1 MAQCVF
7 RLFSIVLLVASAL
20 GGRYAWAG
28 KASTIVYCAE
38 GSPQTFN
45 PALSIDATTHHLN
58 KDIYNR
64 LVRLSV
70 DDGKVEPDLAESWTV
85 SDDGKVIQFR
95 LRKNV
100 SFHTTE
106 YFKPT
111 RKLNADD
118 VVFFF
123 LRQLKKDHPFHL
135 VGDGKYLMFQS
146 NGLDKVIED
155 VVKVS
160 DLEVKFI
167 LNKPFA
173 PLLPLLSAIPMGITS
188 KEYADHLAAAD
199 KKVDYDQKPVG
210 TGPMI
215 FKSYVPDQRIRLTAN
230 PQYFLGKPKFD
241 QFVFEIVPEGN
252 VRMQMMR
259 VGSCHIAFNPPVETL
274 KYLKDEPQL
283 QVVKR
288 PGVNV
293 GYVGLNIKKR
303 PFDNVKVRQALNYAL
318 NREAYIKAIYHDNA
332 KLADTP
338 LSAVSWAH
346 KVYDN
351 RYSYDLAKAKQLLKE
366 AGFPNGF
373 STELWTLPIDRPYIP
388 NGKKLGEMIQAD
400 LAKLNISVRLVSYDW
415 GTYLEKSE
423 KGEHHMVMLGWMS
436 DLGDPDIMLG
446 NNLSCN
452 TRFNVSQWCDKSFQ
466 ALLEKARS
474 TNDQAERQKMY
485 QEAIGIF
492 IDQAPWIPI
501 AHGNY
506 TRVISQKLKGYKFSS
521 YGYDIFDDARIEF

>member
-1 MAQCVF
+1 MSIGFVF
-7 RLFSIVLLVASAL
+7 LALLGVL
-20 GGRYAWAG
+20 GIEAWAE
-28 KASTIVYCAE
+28 KMNTIVYCAE

-70 DDGKVEPDLAESWTV
+70 NEGLVEPDLAEKWTL
-85 SDDGKVIQFR
+85 SEDGKSLRFI
-95 LRKNV
+95 LRKDV
-100 SFHTTE
+100 SFHTTP
-106 YFKPT
+106 YFTPT
-111 RKLNADD
+111 RKFNADD
-118 VVFFF
+118 VVFSFA
-123 LRQLKKDHPFHL
+123 RQLKKDHPYHM

-146 NGLDKVIED
+146 NGLDKVIKD
-155 VVKVS
+155 VIKIS
-160 DLEVKFI
+160 DHEVEFV
-167 LNKPFA
+167 LHQPFA
-173 PLLPLLSAIPMGITS
+173 PLLPLLSAISMGITS
-188 KEYADHLAAAD
+188 QEYADQLAAAN
-199 KKVDYDQKPVG
+199 KKSDYDQKPIG
-210 TGPMI
+210 TGPMV
-215 FKSYVPDQRIRLTAN
+215 FKSYIPDQRIRLTAN
-230 PQYFLGKPKFD
+230 NQYFLGKPKFS
-241 QFVFEIVPEGN
+241 QFVFDIVPEGN
-252 VRMQMMR
+252 VRMQKMR
-259 VGSCHIAFNPPVETL
+259 TGSCHIAFNPPVETL

-318 NREAYIKAIYHDNA
+318 NRETYIKAIYHDNA

-346 KVYDN
+346 KVYEN
-351 RYSYDLAKAKQLLKE
+351 RYTYNLEKARQLLKE

-400 LAKLNISVRLVSYDW
+400 LAKLNISVRLVSHDW

-452 TRFNVSQWCDKSFQ
+452 TRFNVSQWCDKKFQ
-466 ALLEKARS
+466 SLLESARS
-474 TNDQAERQKMY
+474 TNDQATRKAMY
-485 QEAIGIF
+485 QEAIEIF

-506 TRVISQKLKGYKFSS
+506 TRVISRKLEGYQFST
-521 YGYDIFDDARIEF
+521 YGYDVFESAELRF